1 LREARSGDRQWKR
14 SAVTQ
19 NFAVA
24 FPEYFAAVAPTSFT
38 TAPDAAGTVEIDG
51 VQY

>member
-1 LREARSGDRQWKR
+1 MEKERGHAELRI
-14 SAVTQ
+14 
-19 NFAVA
+19 A
-24 FPEYFAAVAPTSFT
+24 FPEYFVAVAPTSFT